1 MGVIA
6 AAAVGAGLM
15 IGGAAMSAGGRTRV
29 PEFRRVNVEGEQE
42 SAIRQNLNQLESAS
56 ELSRRTAEADQSTL
70 EAQLRRAIPGYDKLI
85 QQASSNIGANLRGE
99 LSPEVTSQIQRS
111 TAGRS
116 LMSGAGAGSGFG
128 RALTARDLG
137 LTSLNL
143 QQQGL
148 GQAMGFIQS
157 QRSTGMVQPMS
168 AASMFVSPTQ
178 RINLALQENAMQY
191 NRDLTAAQ
199 EAAKPDPMMAA
210 IGGSFSNIGGMM
222 FGGALGGMGGGGGQ
236 PSAPPYVPM
245 QMPAPV
251 TGSYGSSPYAIQS
264 PGTISYGAGLYGGG
278 AYNGF
283 SSPRPSSFYAGV
295 PGMTRDEISI
305 GYGM

>member
-1 MGVIA
+1 MGVVAGIA
-6 AAAVGAGLM
+6 GAALM
-15 IGGAAMSAGGRTRV
+15 IGGSAMAAGRRTRV
-29 PEFRRVNVEGEQE
+29 PEFRRVDTEREQRE
-42 SAIRQNLNQLESAS
+42 SIRQNLNQLESAS
-56 ELSRRTAEADQSTL
+56 ELSRRTTEADQATL
-70 EAQLRRAIPGYDKLI
+70 ESQLRRAIPGYDRLI
-85 QQASSNIGANLRGE
+85 SQASSNIGANLRGE
-99 LSPEVTSQIQRS
+99 LSPEVTSQVQRS
-111 TAGRS
+111 TAGRA

-148 GQAMGFIQS
+148 GQAMSFIQN
-157 QRSTGMVQPMS
+157 QRSAGMVQPMS

-222 FGGALGGMGGGGGQ
+222 LGGAMGGGQQQQ
-236 PSAPPYVPM
+236 PTQTYFPM
-245 QMPAPV
+245 QMPTPV
-251 TGSYGSSPYAIQS
+251 SGSYGSSPYAIQS
-264 PGTISYGAGLYGGG
+264 PGTVSYGAGLYGGG

-305 GYGM
+305 GYGL

>member
-1 MGVIA
+1 
-6 AAAVGAGLM
+6 M
-15 IGGAAMSAGGRTRV
+15 IGGAAMSAGSRVRV
-29 PEFRRVNVEGEQE
+29 PEFRRVNVEGEQ
-42 SAIRQNLNQLESAS
+42 SAAIRQNLQQLESAS
-56 ELSRRTAEADQSTL
+56 ELSRRTTEADQATL
-70 EAQLRRAIPGYDKLI
+70 ESQLRRAIPGYDKLI

-99 LSPEVTSQIQRS
+99 LSPEVTSQVQRS
-111 TAGRS
+111 TAGRA

-148 GQAMGFIQS
+148 GQAMSFIQN
-157 QRSTGMVQPMS
+157 QRSAGMVQPMS

-210 IGGSFSNIGGMM
+210 IGGSLSNIGGMA
-222 FGGALGGMGGGGGQ
+222 FGGFMGGGGMGGGGGGGGQ
-236 PSAPPYVPM
+236 SAPSYFPM
-245 QMPAPV
+245 QMPTPV
-251 TGSYGSSPYAIQS
+251 SGSYGSSPYAIQ
-264 PGTISYGAGLYGGG
+264 PQTVSYGAGLYGGG

-295 PGMTRDEISI
+295 PGMTRDEISF
-305 GYGM
+305 GYGG

>member
-1 MGVIA
+1 
-6 AAAVGAGLM
+6 M
-15 IGGAAMSAGGRTRV
+15 IGGAAMSAGSRTRV
-29 PEFRRVNVEGEQE
+29 PEFRRVNVEGEQ
-42 SAIRQNLNQLESAS
+42 SAAIRQNLQQLESAS
-56 ELSRRTAEADQSTL
+56 ELSRRTTEADQATL
-70 EAQLRRAIPGYDKLI
+70 ESQLRRAIPGYDKLI

-99 LSPEVTSQIQRS
+99 LSPEVTSQVQRS
-111 TAGRS
+111 TAGRA

-148 GQAMGFIQS
+148 GQAMSFIQN
-157 QRSTGMVQPMS
+157 QRSAGMVQPMS

-210 IGGSFSNIGGMM
+210 IGGSLSNIGGMM
-222 FGGALGGMGGGGGQ
+222 FGGAMGGGGMGGMGGGGGGG
-236 PSAPPYVPM
+236 SAPAP
-245 QMPAPV
+245 QMYARPNPL
-251 TGSYGSSPYAIQS
+251 GGDYYPSSPWAIQS
-264 PGTISYGAGLYGGG
+264 PGTVSYGAGLYGGG

-305 GYGM
+305 GYGG